1 MVTRQQEPHEG
12 PSAGESASGVLLREG
27 EYGDR
32 VIAVEPG
39 GAEFIP
45 LSERHGA
52 PRQLLWTWMSPNME
66 FATVFVG
73 VLAVALFGL
82 SFWLAVLAILIGT
95 AAGSITLGILSA
107 RGPALGVPQM
117 VISRLGFGY
126 WGNVLPAGINSITAG
141 IGWFAVNSVS
151 GAFALN
157 TLLAWPKPLCL
168 LIVVLVQVS
177 IAFFGHNLVHAFERY
192 AFPVLTV
199 IFLIAAGIILA
210 KAHPA
215 AAHLNVPGGSL
226 GGFLLTTG
234 ATFGYAVGWNP
245 YASDYTRYLP
255 ATANRKAIAGWAA
268 AGLFGSCVL
277 LEIVGAASVT
287 IGGVHSVGSALSSPT
302 GAFTGHLPTVIAD
315 LTLLA
320 IAIGAVA
327 ANVLNIYSGALSFVA
342 MGIRLPLA
350 LRRALVALLFGAIGF
365 VVALFGL
372 HNAASTYDDF
382 LLVIAYWIAP
392 WLAVVLTDQ
401 VLRRREPPGEVT
413 SLLFDTRHRVW
424 AGPIAMVAGMVI
436 SIWLFSNQS
445 EYVGLVPK
453 HVPAVGDLTFE
464 AGFVLTALVY
474 LLLRRAGGRPSPPL
488 NPPASAVAAGGRP
501 GSEPGSARGN

>member
-1 MVTRQQEPHEG
+1 MVTREQEPHEG
-12 PSAGESASGVLLREG
+12 PRAGADAGSAVVLREG

-45 LSERHGA
+45 LSERHGG
-52 PRQLLWTWMSPNME
+52 PRQLLWTWTSPNME

-82 SFWLAVLAILIGT
+82 SFWLAVVAILLGT
-95 AAGSITLGILSA
+95 AAGSITLGLLSA
-107 RGPALGVPQM
+107 RGPGLGVPQM

-126 WGNVLPAGINSITAG
+126 WGNVLPAGINAITAG

-157 TLLAWPKPLCL
+157 TLLDWPKPVCL

-199 IFLIAAGIILA
+199 IFLIAAVIVLT
-210 KAHPA
+210 KAHPGA
-215 AAHLNVPGGSL
+215 GHVSAPGGSL

-255 ATANRKAIAGWAA
+255 AGASRKAVAGWAA

-287 IGGVHSVGSALSSPT
+287 IGGAHSAGSALSSPT
-302 GAFTGHLPTVIAD
+302 GSFTGHLPTAIGD

-320 IAIGAVA
+320 IALGAVA

-350 LRRALVALLFGAIGF
+350 LRRAIVALVFGAIGF

-372 HNAASTYDDF
+372 HNAAATYDDF

-392 WLAVVLTDQ
+392 WLAVVLADQ
-401 VLRRREPPGEVT
+401 VLRRREPAAEVEP
-413 SLLFDTRHRVW
+413 LLFDTRHRVW
-424 AGPIAMVAGMVI
+424 AGPIAMVAGMAI

-445 EYVGLVPK
+445 EYVGLVPA
-453 HVPAVGDLTFE
+453 HVPAVGDITFE

-474 LLLRRAGGRPSPPL
+474 VLMRRAGAARR
-488 NPPASAVAAGGRP
+488 SAG
-501 GSEPGSARGN
+501 